1 MAEYD
6 GEIRIN
12 TKINTKDVSSQ
23 MMQLEN
29 RMQKTAQKAQQLESQ
44 MRKLEQQK
52 IPTDEFGEIQKQIE
66 NAEHRLAALND
77 RMTKF
82 LETGGNADSKTFKN
96 MQYDAAELENT
107 LEYARGEMQAL
118 KEAGGAYVDPRA
130 TQ

>member
-66 NAEHRLAALND
+66 NAEHRLAALNN
-77 RMTKF
+77 RRKC
-82 LETGGNADSKTFKN
+82 G
-96 MQYDAAELENT
+96 
-107 LEYARGEMQAL
+107 
-118 KEAGGAYVDPRA
+118 
-130 TQ
+130 